1 LSLVVRLCLFYID
14 CIFYMSLFYEQIN
27 DDDDD
32 DFNGQFYGLWI
43 IFGLLVF
50 SALLFDFCLIFN
62 VTNVIGSK

>member
-1 LSLVVRLCLFYID
+1 
-14 CIFYMSLFYEQIN
+14 MSLFYEQIN